1 MSRSVF
7 IIHLIG
13 VVCAL
18 AALACGGPS
27 VEPRTQPSPSRVGEP
42 RAEPGPIAEE
52 AQAQPPAPGSPKDI
66 HFPPIKRSQTVNGLE
81 VNTVE
86 LRQLPLI
93 EVQLVINSGL
103 AADPEKL
110 PGLSKLVAAMLKEGT
125 TRRSSARLAEAID
138 YLGARL
144 SITNGQENIYI
155 KMRAMS
161 EHLDQAMLLVAEI
174 AMRPRFS
181 PAELH
186 KLKKRELNRLALKS
200 QNPDFLAV
208 REVFKSI
215 YGDHPYSHIDTT
227 PAVVKRVTPGH
238 LETWHKKHF
247 APNNAFLTV
256 VGDVSADAVLK
267 AANRFFRGW
276 GKRRLREP
284 DYPDPPQRKQRQVI
298 IVDRPQ
304 SVQSVIYLGNLA
316 LERRHPDYVSLLV
329 ANEVLGGSATSRL
342 FSDLRERRGLTYGT
356 YSHVS
361 EKVKI
366 APFTVYAAVRNE
378 GTEEAVKALMA
389 HLDRIVKEQ
398 IPNEE
403 LTDMKQYLVDS
414 FPLQIDTSNKIAE
427 LIADLRIFGLP
438 DDYWDSFRSQIR
450 NVTSAQAQ
458 QAAGRYIRPHQ
469 AVIVVVGKALDIKDA
484 LAAYG
489 SVTIVDT
496 NGNIIPQTKRVD

>member
-1 MSRSVF
+1 MSRMIPTTLLISVA
-7 IIHLIG
+7 
-13 VVCAL
+13 CAFT
-18 AALACGGPS
+18 AIECGGAS
-27 VEPRTQPSPSRVGEP
+27 VESRTQASPTQVSESRP
-42 RAEPGPIAEE
+42 EPGSTVEE
-52 AQAQPPAPGSPKDI
+52 TQEQPPPAGSPKDI
-66 HFPPIKRSQTVNGLE
+66 RFPPINRTQTVNGLE
-81 VNTVE
+81 INTVE
-86 LRQLPLI
+86 LRQLPLVEI
-93 EVQLVINSGL
+93 QLIINSGL
-103 AADPEKL
+103 AADPETL
-110 PGLSKLVAAMLKEGT
+110 PGLSKLVASMLKEGT
-125 TRRSSARLAEAID
+125 SRRSSARLAEAID

-208 REVFKSI
+208 REFFKSV

-227 PAVVKRVTPGH
+227 PEAVKRVTCGH
-238 LETWHKKHF
+238 LETWHKTHF
-247 APNNAFLTV
+247 APNNAFLVV
-256 VGDVSADAVLK
+256 VGDVSSDAVLK
-267 AANRFFRGW
+267 AANRYFRGW
-276 GKRRLREP
+276 GKRRVREP
-284 DYPDPPQRKQRQVI
+284 DYPEPPSRKQRQVI

-316 LERRHPDYVSLLV
+316 LERSHPDYVSLLV

-361 EKVKI
+361 EKVEK

-378 GTEEAVKALMA
+378 GTEEAVKALMT
-389 HLDRIVKEQ
+389 HLDRIVKET

-414 FPLQIDTSNKIAE
+414 FPLQIDTSDKIAE
-427 LIADLRIFGLP
+427 LVADLRIFGLP
-438 DDYWDSFRSQIR
+438 DNYWDSFRTQIR
-450 NVTSAQAQ
+450 DVTSDQAQ
-458 QAAGRYIRPHQ
+458 KAAARYIHPRQ
-469 AVIVVVGKALDIKDA
+469 AVIVVVGKAVEIKKA

-496 NGNIIPQTKRVD
+496 NGNIIPQTKRID

>member
-1 MSRSVF
+1 MSRSIPTTLVTIF
-7 IIHLIG
+7 ICLL
-13 VVCAL
+13 V
-18 AALACGGPS
+18 ALACGGPS
-27 VEPRTQPSPSRVGEP
+27 VESRTQPSSPRVGEP
-42 RAEPGPIAEE
+42 PTEPSAIVEE
-52 AQAQPPAPGSPKDI
+52 KRESPPAAGTPKDI
-66 HFPPIKRSQTVNGLE
+66 HFPPIRREHTVNGLE
-81 VNTVE
+81 INTVE
-86 LRQLPLI
+86 LKQLPLLEI
-93 EVQLVINSGL
+93 QLVINSGT
-103 AADPEKL
+103 AADPAKL
-110 PGLSKLVAAMLKEGT
+110 PGLSKLVADMLKEGT

-144 SITNGQENIYI
+144 SITSGQENIYI

-161 EHLDQAMLLVAEI
+161 EHLNQAMSLLAEI

-181 PAELH
+181 PAELY

-200 QNPDFLAV
+200 QNPNFLAV
-208 REVFKSI
+208 REFFKSV
-215 YGDHPYSHIDTT
+215 YGDHPYSNVDAT
-227 PAVVKRVTPGH
+227 PETVKRVTPGH
-238 LETWHKKHF
+238 LKTWHRLHF
-247 APNNAFLTV
+247 APNNAFLVV
-256 VGDVSADAVLK
+256 VGDAPSDTVLQ
-267 AANRFFRGW
+267 AANRCFRGW
-276 GKRRLREP
+276 GKRRVRDS
-284 DYPDPPQRKQRQVI
+284 DYPEPPVRKQRQVI

-316 LERRHPDYVSLLV
+316 LERSNPDYVSLLV

-378 GTEEAVKALMA
+378 GTEEAIKALMA
-389 HLDRIVKEQ
+389 HLDTIVKET
-398 IPNEE
+398 IPNDE

-427 LIADLRIFGLP
+427 LVTDLRIFGLP
-438 DDYWDSFRSQIR
+438 DDYWDTFRTQISQ
-450 NVTSAQAQ
+450 VTSDQAQ
-458 QAAGRYIRPHQ
+458 KAAARYIQPQQ

-496 NGNIIPQTKRVD
+496 NGSIIPQTKRVD